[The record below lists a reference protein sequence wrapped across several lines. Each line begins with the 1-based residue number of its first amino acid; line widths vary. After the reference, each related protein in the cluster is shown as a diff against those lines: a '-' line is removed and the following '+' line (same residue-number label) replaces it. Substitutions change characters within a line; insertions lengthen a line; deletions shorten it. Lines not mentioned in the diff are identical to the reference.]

1 MKDLILLVA
10 DKNMQFALKGALDR
24 PQSLGIR
31 PLNFDF
37 IVHPGRDGG
46 VRSTG
51 PAMLALEHSRFTHAA
66 LLLDHE
72 GSGSAE
78 SADSLEID
86 LDRRVSPAWGANGKA
101 IVISPELDIWMW
113 GSDNAVEQTIEWTNP
128 QGIREWLSNKQFRF
142 DANNKPSRPKE
153 ALETALR
160 QINMPRSSAL
170 YQKIA
175 SRISLPRCVD
185 PAFQKFRNKLI
196 EWFPQPPPLS

>member
-1 MKDLILLVA
+1 MLVA

-31 PLNFDF
+31 PVNFDF

-51 PAMLALEHSRFTHAA
+51 PAMLALERSRFTHAA

-78 SADSLEID
+78 SADDLEVN
-86 LDRRVSPAWGANGKA
+86 LDTEVSATWGSNGKA

-113 GSDNAVEQTIEWTNP
+113 GSDNAVEQTIEWEHP
-128 QGIREWLSNKQFRF
+128 QGIREWLSKQHFTF
-142 DANNKPSRPKE
+142 DASNKPSRPKE

-160 QINMPRSSAL
+160 QIKIPRSSAL

-185 PAFQKFRNKLI
+185 PAFQKFRSKLI
-196 EWFPQPPPLS
+196 EWFPQAPRLS